1 MDFAFCGSTRNWFYL
16 IFFIYLSRLHL
27 STFLIMES
35 PTWFMIMFLTIIIR
49 FDVIFL
55 LIVPLLVIIKVVLSV
70 TFFVCLLSIFQ
81 RFWLWNHLLSG
92 FFPVITMFII
102 IIIIRFCYSLLIVL
116 FIGFNQGGIDE
127 FLWCFFNEEM

>member
-1 MDFAFCGSTRNWFYL
+1 MDCAFCGSTRNWFYL

-35 PTWFMIMFLTIIIR
+35 PNLSSHYYVSYYYYPFWCYFLTNRSLIGPNQSGIVSNVFRFFTLNLSTFLIMESPTIR
-49 FDVIFL
+49 VFSCHYNIYYY
-55 LIVPLLVIIKVVLSV
+55 
-70 TFFVCLLSIFQ
+70 
-81 RFWLWNHLLSG
+81 HL
-92 FFPVITMFII
+92 F
-102 IIIIRFCYSLLIVL
+102 FCYSLLIVL